1 MEQGTRA
8 LALLLPER
16 LLAAP
21 SSPEPPV
28 KGPPKVSVML
38 KGTAPLTWPSYN
50 RSRATI
56 GGVGA
61 ALVDSQRPPLSEASA
76 TLKAGKRLLPGVQKL
91 VLSQV
96 APLGKAFGAKV
107 TGIGPL
113 A

>member
-1 MEQGTRA
+1 MCAADVTWNLVGT
-8 LALLLPER
+8 
-16 LLAAP
+16 
-21 SSPEPPV
+21 S
-28 KGPPKVSVML
+28 
-38 KGTAPLTWPSYN
+38 PLTGPSYNN

-61 ALVDSQRPPLSEASA
+61 ALVDSKRPPLSEAPA
-76 TLKAGKRLLPGVQKL
+76 TLKAGERLLPRVQKL

-107 TGIGPL
+107 TGVGPL